1 MQIRYS
7 IETTAGLRKQRP
19 PHSVNI
25 VPGVSFRDKS
35 AKAADCRVFLV
46 TAYGEISIEHSRQ
59 PFDRN
64 EAQMFGMTCKYSIS
78 AQIIYL
84 PRLKHCIPAS
94 GNRCK
99 NNAGWHRQG
108 TNGIGLFHTLLCC
121 YSYSGNQNHDLKPPQ
136 GLSLLLKSAKC
147 NQLNDRCL

>member
-1 MQIRYS
+1 
-7 IETTAGLRKQRP
+7 
-19 PHSVNI
+19 
-25 VPGVSFRDKS
+25 
-35 AKAADCRVFLV
+35 
-46 TAYGEISIEHSRQ
+46 
-59 PFDRN
+59 
-64 EAQMFGMTCKYSIS
+64 MFGMTCKYSIS